1 MRADL
6 EKLDEVS
13 AAFVN
18 AGSITLLMA
27 SVDSFDQEK
36 IGKMT
41 AKRKSVIKKATKL
54 ASSPL

>member
-1 MRADL
+1 LRADL

-18 AGSITLLMA
+18 AGSIILLMTTA
-27 SVDSFDQEK
+27 DSFDKEK

-41 AKRKSVIKKATKL
+41 EKRKSVIKTATKVN
-54 ASSPL
+54 SPI

>member
-18 AGSITLLMA
+18 AGRITLLMA
-27 SVDSFDQEK
+27 SADSFDQEK

-41 AKRKSVIKKATKL
+41 AKRKSVIKTANKVA
-54 ASSPL
+54 SPL